1 MKIASFNIN
10 NVNKRL
16 ANLIAWLRMAEP
28 DVACLQELKAA
39 DREFPRAAIEK
50 AGYGAV
56 WRGEKSWNGVAILA
70 RDCEPILT
78 REELPGDAG
87 DVQARYIEA
96 AVRGV
101 LIASLYAPNG
111 NPHPGPKFSQKLAWL
126 DRLLAHAAE
135 LFAADVPVVL
145 AGDYNIVPTDRDIYP
160 TKSYAEN
167 ALLQPE
173 SRARFARL
181 LDQGW
186 VDAVR
191 TLHPD
196 VPMYTFWDYKRNRWP
211 RDAGLRIDHLLLSRQ
226 AATRLVAAGVD
237 REPRGKENASD
248 HTPVWVELR
257 DAALQVSRTR
267 PARSLASPR
276 AGAGAEAQRG
286 RARGAATKDTPRP
299 ADRTSTVATRRPLAD
314 RKREKSRRPLLLIDG
329 DSFAHRAYHALPKNI
344 RRKGDRPAGAIL
356 GFANMLLRLY
366 REERPRAVL
375 VAWDTYDAPTYRHEQ
390 FPAYQSGREFDD
402 DVVEQLALIP
412 DFVAACGFANASGPG
427 YEADDLLASA
437 AAAEERRGGTVL
449 VASGDRDS
457 FQLAS
462 DKTTILYPVRAGEV
476 ARIGPAEVRA
486 RYGVDPALVPDFI
499 ALRGDPSDK
508 LPGAPGVGASGAAAL
523 LRKYGNLD
531 AILKAG
537 RFAQQAE
544 NLRLFRAIA
553 TMNRKARLPRLAGQ
567 KPTWAQAAALAREWE
582 LKQLAGRLEELAQP
596 RVNRV
601 LR

>member
-1 MKIASFNIN
+1 MKIASFNVN

-16 ANLIAWLRMAEP
+16 ANLIAWLRTAKP

-39 DREFPRAAIEK
+39 DSEFPRAAIEK

-78 REELPGDAG
+78 REEMPGDAR
-87 DVQARYIEA
+87 DAQARYIEA

-111 NPHPGPKFSQKLAWL
+111 NPQPGPKFIHKLAWL

-145 AGDYNIVPTDRDIYP
+145 AGDFNVVPTDRDIYA
-160 TKSYAEN
+160 TRSYADN

-191 TLHPD
+191 TLHPGA
-196 VPMYTFWDYKRNRWP
+196 PMYTFWDYKRNRWP

-226 AATRLVAAGVD
+226 AAARLVGAGID
-237 REPRGKENASD
+237 REARGQENASD
-248 HTPVWVELR
+248 HTPVWIELA
-257 DAALQVSRTR
+257 DNATALRQSPARRSRAKAEAKLAPDRPPVSRLLHV
-267 PARSLASPR
+267 AAI
-276 AGAGAEAQRG
+276 GAQRPQSRTSSL
-286 RARGAATKDTPRP
+286 RAPAVA
-299 ADRTSTVATRRPLAD
+299 ADRRDVGG
-314 RKREKSRRPLLLIDG
+314 RPLLLIDG

-356 GFANMLLRLY
+356 GFANMLLRFY

-375 VAWDTYDAPTYRHEQ
+375 VAWDTYDTPTYRHEQ

-412 DFVAACGFANASGPG
+412 DFVAACGFANASAPG
-427 YEADDLLASA
+427 YEADDFLAAA

-462 DKTTILYPVRAGEV
+462 DKTTVLYPVRAGEV
-476 ARIGPAEVRA
+476 ARIGPDEVRT
-486 RYGVDPALVPDFI
+486 RYGVDPAQVPDFI

-523 LRKYGNLD
+523 LRKYGSLD
-531 AILKAG
+531 GILKAG

-544 NLRLFRAIA
+544 NLRLFRSIA
-553 TMNRKARLPRLAGQ
+553 TMNRKARVPRLGDQ
-567 KPTWAQAAALAREWE
+567 KPTWAKAAELAHKWE
-582 LKQLAGRLEELAQP
+582 LKQLAGRLEELA
-596 RVNRV
+596 RRA
-601 LR
+601 